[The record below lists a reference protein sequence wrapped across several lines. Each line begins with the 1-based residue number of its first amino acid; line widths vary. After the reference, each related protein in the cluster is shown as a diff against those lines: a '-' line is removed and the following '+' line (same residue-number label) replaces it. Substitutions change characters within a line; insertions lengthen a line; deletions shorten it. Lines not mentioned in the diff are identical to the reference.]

1 MRFRKKATI
10 LIVALL
16 LIGVLSIFSFDQSPA
31 FTPAYVYAC
40 STYDT
45 LSSTL
50 TSVSNLNMSCNI
62 TKGDIIAIMTDCYGY
77 SGSNT
82 NAGFEP
88 VTDSLGTKF
97 AMVSQNYSSTN
108 FRAVYISRV
117 YYGVAPENATNDS
130 FSGTAEGTMGSGY
143 CEFSPDYYA
152 APFLSLISVQEG
164 QGFACDPNTINA
176 SETISVSGSHYL
188 SALLEQGGGELS
200 PSTDQGMSDGLGQTR
215 AGVFYFPSGFT
226 GTLTASSVST
236 EGCAED
242 FFTWANFLVGSLATT
257 QTIQ

>member
-88 VTDSLGTKF
+88 VMDSLGTKF
-97 AMVSQNYSSTN
+97 TMVSQNYSLTN

-117 YYGVAPENATNDS
+117 YYGVAPENATNDG
-130 FSGTAEGTMGSGY
+130 FRLLRILTGLLCCAFPFINFCAGGSRLCLRSKY
-143 CEFSPDYYA
+143 DKC
-152 APFLSLISVQEG
+152 Q
-164 QGFACDPNTINA
+164 
-176 SETISVSGSHYL
+176 
-188 SALLEQGGGELS
+188 
-200 PSTDQGMSDGLGQTR
+200 
-215 AGVFYFPSGFT
+215 
-226 GTLTASSVST
+226 
-236 EGCAED
+236 
-242 FFTWANFLVGSLATT
+242 
-257 QTIQ
+257 